1 MLCGRSCCPSGSRDR
16 KASFRHKI
24 SSHDA
29 MYVVLAEALGCKVLT
44 FDARLAKASDRCVT
58 PG

>member
-1 MLCGRSCCPSGSRDR
+1 
-16 KASFRHKI
+16 
-24 SSHDA
+24 

-44 FDARLAKASDRCVT
+44 FDARLAEASDHCVT